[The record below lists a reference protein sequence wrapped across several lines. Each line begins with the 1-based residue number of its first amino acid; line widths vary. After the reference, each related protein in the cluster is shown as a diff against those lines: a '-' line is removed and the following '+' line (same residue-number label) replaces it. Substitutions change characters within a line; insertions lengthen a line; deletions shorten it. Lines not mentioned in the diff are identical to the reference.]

1 MPYLI
6 GLHSRL
12 YFPGASRRFVLSA
25 FSEEWKHLSDKKGY
39 AYSESHSGDSYSLGV
54 DIYLGVPNV
63 SGAFIYAQ
71 YSLLTESASDQNTIC
86 LNGQYA
92 KDGKPLGYSAWR
104 GISEI
109 CARYDGA
116 EMVEVAWGRF
126 APNSQFLDEL
136 KKEIKPIVR
145 KQFESCD
152 GKMKRLL
159 AKQG

>member
-1 MPYLI
+1 M
-6 GLHSRL
+6 
-12 YFPGASRRFVLSA
+12 V
-25 FSEEWKHLSDKKGY
+25 
-39 AYSESHSGDSYSLGV
+39 
-54 DIYLGVPNV
+54 
-63 SGAFIYAQ
+63 
-71 YSLLTESASDQNTIC
+71 
-86 LNGQYA
+86 
-92 KDGKPLGYSAWR
+92 LGYVITPVGLRVEFLWNDALYSTKTHCDVLDVIIELT
-104 GISEI
+104 ISEI

-116 EMVEVAWGRF
+116 EMVEVSWGRF

>member
-1 MPYLI
+1 MLSRS
-6 GLHSRL
+6 GLETQCKELKVR
-12 YFPGASRRFVLSA
+12 VLRTRIQSV
-25 FSEEWKHLSDKKGY
+25 LM
-39 AYSESHSGDSYSLGV
+39 
-54 DIYLGVPNV
+54 V
-63 SGAFIYAQ
+63 S
-71 YSLLTESASDQNTIC
+71 
-86 LNGQYA
+86 
-92 KDGKPLGYSAWR
+92 KPLGYSAWR